1 MFYRVIEELFAFL
14 HISITISAL
23 IVGFVLS
30 AQPFS
35 RLIFQPYITSY
46 NHIESKIDIY
56 IDRGKGKKAIFI
68 ISTPKKTPDAY
79 CHNDNTIK
87 HAKTTLPTT
96 NMPETTVLTHE
107 RSRSILTHV
116 TMTRM
121 NEETP

>member
-68 ISTPKKTPDAY
+68 ISTPGKTPDAY

-87 HAKTTLPTT
+87 HAKTMLHDHQHTNRHVDTT
-96 NMPETTVLTHE
+96 ARKCYTSQQNTHTN
-107 RSRSILTHV
+107 RKD
-116 TMTRM
+116 
-121 NEETP
+121 NP